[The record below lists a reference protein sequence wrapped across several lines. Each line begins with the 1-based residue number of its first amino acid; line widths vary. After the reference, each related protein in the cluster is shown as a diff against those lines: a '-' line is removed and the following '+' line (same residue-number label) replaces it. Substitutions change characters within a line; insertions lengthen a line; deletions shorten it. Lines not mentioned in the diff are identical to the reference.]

1 MYIDPITLN
10 WILIAAASFCA
21 AMIGYYWARRN
32 DEMII
37 ANTITYLAEE
47 GFVKSFHNSEGELE
61 LIKLHNEVPANG
73 SAPTTDED
81 S

>member
-10 WILIAAASFCA
+10 WLLITAASFCA
-21 AMIGYYWARRN
+21 AMVGYYWARRN

-47 GFVKSFHNSEGELE
+47 GFVKSFKNSEGELE
-61 LIKLHNEVPANG
+61 LIKLHNEVPADG
-73 SAPTTDED
+73 SPPTNDDD